1 MRWYKCKKERKQNSS
16 LIVGQVLGVWLR
28 LSLIKV
34 LLFKRRA
41 FHDEISD
48 SRVNRVQEIGLP
60 SCGTIWLFLVMLSF
74 SSQLLLEIFWSLQIP
89 KLPAEFDRMKNW
101 SEARESW
108 NYVLGVFDSPAWGQT
123 NYPATD
129 ADHNKVFPFSAS
141 LSHGSQN
148 TTVEHTRQTC
158 MCSTA
163 THPHS
168 AADKN
173 RRRVL
178 WIIEPRW

>member
-74 SSQLLLEIFWSLQIP
+74 SSQLLLEIFCSLQIP

-108 NYVLGVFDSPAWGQT
+108 NYVLGW
-123 NYPATD
+123 
-129 ADHNKVFPFSAS
+129 AS
-141 LSHGSQN
+141 LIAQRGGRQITQRLTQ
-148 TTVEHTRQTC
+148 TTTKCFLSLLRCHTVHKIPQ
-158 MCSTA
+158 
-163 THPHS
+163 
-168 AADKN
+168 
-173 RRRVL
+173 
-178 WIIEPRW
+178 